1 MRKGRTKPLAR
12 PFPKGRQHTWSQQ
25 KTFMML
31 SDRKQEQREPF
42 LFGSAKALFGQ
53 ATYTSR

>member
-1 MRKGRTKPLAR
+1 MRKGRR
-12 PFPKGRQHTWSQQ
+12 PSVVRKFPKGKQNTWSQQ

-42 LFGSAKALFGQ
+42 LFGNAKALFGQ
-53 ATYTSR
+53 AKYAPR